1 MTESSSSDFESA
13 TPPTTAPPAAFV
25 PDYRPGK
32 ANTEMRNPAWRAVLY
47 NRGTEYLDWQDEWVY
62 CFKGV
67 SQGYKFR
74 RDGTGSK
81 IPIQV
86 PDGMVAPMVW
96 GDWIYYVRGDHQ
108 ALKRVRTDGAVVE
121 TLVEVSDRQDIPGFI
136 IRKDQLLYAV
146 CQIDS
151 FGVLRYAYHSYS
163 LATGADKPLSL
174 NGDFGFYGYVPIGD
188 WFFNVSSFYAVSF
201 GRDSVSFLEQI
212 APETSNS
219 GLKSGIISA
228 VSLSIFWKTSSI
240 PPPDIV
246 STFPEQRRESIRQF
260 LSVDRPLKKEP
271 AFRWSL

>member
-1 MTESSSSDFESA
+1 
-13 TPPTTAPPAAFV
+13 
-25 PDYRPGK
+25 
-32 ANTEMRNPAWRAVLY
+32 
-47 NRGTEYLDWQDEWVY
+47 
-62 CFKGV
+62 
-67 SQGYKFR
+67 
-74 RDGTGSK
+74 
-81 IPIQV
+81 
-86 PDGMVAPMVW
+86 MVW

-136 IRKDQLLYAV
+136 IREDQLLYAV

-212 APETSNS
+212 APETSNKWLKIRDNFGGFPVYILEDKLYTPTGHCIDFS
-219 GLKSGIISA
+219 GATPRVYQTVSFSGSSIKEGTGFQVEFVDEASGRLAVTLYDESGIYPESMRWYSEKSGWGEELPKVLIRNSQYQTYQT
-228 VSLSIFWKTSSI
+228 SGDGYIFTTMEDGTWFSCKMDGSDYTEY
-240 PPPDIV
+240 
-246 STFPEQRRESIRQF
+246 TF
-260 LSVDRPLKKEP
+260 
-271 AFRWSL
+271 